1 MAQNIYNLPVG
12 AKIKFGKFSSDQ
24 SNTAGHPI
32 PWVIVAKGH
41 QGYPLNSVTLLCEGV
56 IDYLIFDGQERSGGG
71 RASYGNSYYKLSNID
86 QWLNTDV
93 AAGEWYSHQ
102 HEFDNPPPYKDKR
115 GFLNLFTDGEKG
127 LIVSTDVH
135 IGIPNQDGGGYEYI
149 SRKIFLPS
157 MIELGANPSDISKYG
172 NEGIRWEYFTTST
185 KMMAKQWRYI
195 RESYYDYDSNADAYV
210 GYWTRSPYP
219 TNPVLVGVITNDINS
234 LYNIE
239 YPTNR
244 KGLRP
249 ALNLS
254 PNASVSDAVDED
266 GCYVV
271 LDNITPSSPVNLN
284 IPNIYGGTLNTIS
297 WSAVTDPDGD
307 SVSYELDC
315 AYDGGGFLNIYK
327 GGATTYA
334 HFIESGH
341 NSIVYRVRAV
351 DSRGAYSEYNVSSS
365 RSIVNNQSPVISG
378 RDLYLGKRTNGF
390 SQEYSVTDEDSESVT
405 VTEAIDDVPIRSH
418 PVTLGATNTF
428 AVTGETWLKLTND
441 VHEMRIIATDDKGAT
456 SDRYYAF
463 EKKVTSLFV
472 QTNPMSVDT
481 MPTRMSLRVTRNVP
495 TESIF
500 KIEVCNNANDA
511 TPTWEDAT
519 ETITEDKVYLFGNT
533 SKTADSWA
541 VSVKI
546 TVDRNG
552 AEGPCYIS
560 SIGGAF
566 E

>member
-56 IDYLIFDGQERSGGG
+56 IDYLIFDGQERSGDG
-71 RASYGNSYYKLSNID
+71 RRSYGNPYYKLSNID

-102 HEFDNPPPYKDKR
+102 HELDNPPPYKDKR

-195 RESYYDYDSNADAYV
+195 QESYYDYDSNADAYV

-219 TNPVLVGVITNDINS
+219 TNSVLVGVITNDINS

-297 WSAVTDPDGD
+297 WSAVSDLDGD
-307 SVSYELDC
+307 SVSYELEC
-315 AYDGGGFLNIYK
+315 AYNGAGFMSIYK
-327 GGATTYA
+327 GNSNTYA
-334 HFIESGH
+334 HLVDYGY
-341 NSIVYRVRAV
+341 NSIQYRVRAL
-351 DSRGAYSEYNVSSS
+351 DSKGAYSDYTTSASVN
-365 RSIVNNQSPVISG
+365 IVNNQSPVISG
-378 RDLYLGKRTNGF
+378 SDADLGTKINGF
-390 SQEYSVTDEDSESVT
+390 SQEYSVTDEDSVSVT
-405 VTEAIDDVPIRSH
+405 VTETIDDVLIRSYS
-418 PVTLGATNTF
+418 VTLGAINSL
-428 AVTGETWLKLTND
+428 AVTGETWLKLTNGTHTM
-441 VHEMRIIATDDKGAT
+441 VITATDNKGGT
-456 SDRYYAF
+456 STRRYVF
-463 EKKVTSLFV
+463 TKNVTSLSV
-472 QTNPMSVDT
+472 QTNPMSVDS
-481 MPTRMSLRVTRNVP
+481 MPTRISLNVTRSVP

-511 TPTWEDAT
+511 APTWEDAT
-519 ETITEDKVYLFGNT
+519 ETITEGKVYLFRNT
-533 SKTADSWA
+533 SKTADGWA
-541 VSVKI
+541 VSVKV

-552 AEGPCYIS
+552 AEGSCYIS